1 MGSSYY
7 VVHPGSGTIVDL
19 DEVWIVEIKDNNV
32 EADNNLSDDDWEELL
47 ENADRKWSGRT
58 EVSLG

>member
-1 MGSSYY
+1 MASSFY
-7 VVHPGSGTIVDL
+7 VVDPNSGPIVDL